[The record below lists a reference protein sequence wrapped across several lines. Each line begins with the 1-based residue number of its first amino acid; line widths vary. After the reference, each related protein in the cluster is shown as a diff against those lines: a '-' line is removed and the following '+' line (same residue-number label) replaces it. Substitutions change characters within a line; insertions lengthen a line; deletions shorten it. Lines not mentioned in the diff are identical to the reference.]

1 MMLQDGVSKGNEP
14 AVQVLEICQNLQR
27 KPDDLLPYLSPFAE
41 HYRPLPM
48 NEKDYSL
55 SWAFI
60 PLNDIE
66 CFTKTVIDIP
76 EAVRS
81 LTKRK
86 REYAPPPTMHILTC
100 SCRTGQA
107 RARSVRPPLP
117 VLEL

>member
-1 MMLQDGVSKGNEP
+1 MLLQDGHSKGNEP

-27 KPDDLLPYLSPFAE
+27 KSDDLLPYLSAFAE
-41 HYRPLPM
+41 YYRSLPT
-48 NEKDYSL
+48 NEKAYSL

-86 REYAPPPTMHILTC
+86 RRYFLY
-100 SCRTGQA
+100 
-107 RARSVRPPLP
+107 
-117 VLEL
+117 VLSTS